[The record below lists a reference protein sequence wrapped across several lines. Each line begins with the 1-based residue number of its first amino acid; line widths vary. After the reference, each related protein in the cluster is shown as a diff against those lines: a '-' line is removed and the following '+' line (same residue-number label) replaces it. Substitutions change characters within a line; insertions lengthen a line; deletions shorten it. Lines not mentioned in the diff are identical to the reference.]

1 VKSPEEVV
9 EALLRRVASSWHRE
23 LGQATAV
30 WPMVFVLGTISQ
42 AELEATFPS
51 FQEQASVWRRWA
63 AERGLVLTTASR
75 RVHRTAQVLPTHLTV
90 PDLDSAVR
98 LLDSDWGARIHR
110 GRSRLERLLV
120 QFPEATA
127 PESVVR
133 AADAYSDVD
142 FELLCSTA
150 EWFSLNPA
158 TGFTPRQVPIEGI
171 HAKWLNTHQ
180 VQVRALA
187 GLDSLG
193 LIPPHP
199 YRIHFTYLDPDH
211 RDTGARWRDSASV
224 GDHMIPAYSP
234 DVILIAEN
242 KDSAVH
248 FPSLAKAISIE
259 GEGFAAA
266 RAIASFPWI
275 TSARTLLYW
284 GDIDPAGFEIVNAF
298 RSAGLNVRTIFMDIG
313 TFTMYER
320 FGATTDATGKPLG
333 ITQRKSLPFLTKE
346 ERELYLNLT
355 DPEWTSYRR
364 VEQERIPVAT
374 VAAVVEDLMKSD
386 RMRS

>member
-1 VKSPEEVV
+1 
-9 EALLRRVASSWHRE
+9 
-23 LGQATAV
+23 
-30 WPMVFVLGTISQ
+30 MVFVLGTITQ
-42 AELEATFPS
+42 PELEANFTS
-51 FQEQASVWRRWA
+51 VQEQAFVWRRWA

-75 RVHRTAQVLPTHLTV
+75 RVHGTAQSLPTHLIV
-90 PDLDSAVR
+90 PDLDTAAG
-98 LLDSDWGARIHR
+98 LLDSDWAARIHR
-110 GRSRLERLLV
+110 GRSRIERLRI

-133 AADAYSDVD
+133 AVDAYSDVD

-150 EWFSLNPA
+150 EWFSHNPA

-171 HAKWLNTHQ
+171 QAKWLNTHKL
-180 VQVRALA
+180 QVRALA

-211 RDTGARWRDSASV
+211 RDAGARWRDSASV

-234 DVILIAEN
+234 DVVIIAEN
-242 KDSAVH
+242 KDSALH
-248 FPSLAKAISIE
+248 FPPLAEAVSIE

-275 TSARTLLYW
+275 TSARNLFYW

-298 RSAGLNVRTIFMDIG
+298 RSAGLNVRTVFMDIG
-313 TFTMYER
+313 TFTTYER
-320 FGATTDATGKPLG
+320 FGATTDAKGKPLG
-333 ITQRKSLPFLTKE
+333 ITQRKNLPFLTPA

-355 DPEWTSYRR
+355 DPEWARYRR
-364 VEQERIPVAT
+364 VEQERIPLAT
-374 VAAVVEDLMKSD
+374 VAGVIHDLVASD
-386 RMRS
+386 RTRY